1 MENMVIKNINIID
14 WDLKQKFENVKIVE
28 KSKKSVSVGQM
39 VSWGSSGGNAK
50 GKVVKVKRK
59 GSIKVPDSSFTITG
73 TEDNP
78 AVLIRVY
85 KDGKPTDTLV
95 GHKMKTLNI
104 IGSTSK
110 AIGTTSSVNE
120 TEHNDSNVE
129 YYVGREKYIN
139 KDGGEENMSE
149 NIEKTT
155 TEPDPKGDIA
165 VLKSVDSDLARRKI
179 TKAIKSLEKAL
190 TTIPDTG
197 RAASVSVDNATA
209 PVAKAVDAQDVPPAD
224 TVKLAKYLAKAS
236 KAIEKA
242 ATSIP
247 NAGRAASVSVDN
259 AITKDVGNANDVDGD
274 GDNSKPG
281 NDTVD
286 TDAKP
291 MTKGSCGPDCTGE
304 DCTKCASMTKAMCDC
319 CADCGADCQGGCC
332 DDCSSVSKDASL
344 SQTAPSAPV
353 AMAAEAEDIK
363 KSVWGGA
370 FGPTTQAAI
379 GVAKN

>member
-1 MENMVIKNINIID
+1 MPI
-14 WDLKQKFENVKIVE
+14 
-28 KSKKSVSVGQM
+28 
-39 VSWGSSGGNAK
+39 GNN
-50 GKVVKVKRK
+50 
-59 GSIKVPDSSFTITG
+59 S
-73 TEDNP
+73 
-78 AVLIRVY
+78 
-85 KDGKPTDTLV
+85 
-95 GHKMKTLNI
+95 
-104 IGSTSK
+104 SK
-110 AIGTTSSVNE
+110 AHDPIEEPG
-120 TEHNDSNVE
+120 HVE
-129 YYVGREKYIN
+129 YYVR
-139 KDGGEENMSE
+139 GGEENMSE

-190 TTIPDTG
+190 TTIPDTS

-304 DCTKCASMTKAMCDC
+304 DCTKCAAM
-319 CADCGADCQGGCC
+319 
-332 DDCSSVSKDASL
+332 SKDASAP
-344 SQTAPSAPV
+344 STGTAPASPV
-353 AMAAEAEDIK
+353 TMAAEADDIQ

-370 FGPTTQAAI
+370 FSATTQAAI
-379 GVAKN
+379 GVARNN